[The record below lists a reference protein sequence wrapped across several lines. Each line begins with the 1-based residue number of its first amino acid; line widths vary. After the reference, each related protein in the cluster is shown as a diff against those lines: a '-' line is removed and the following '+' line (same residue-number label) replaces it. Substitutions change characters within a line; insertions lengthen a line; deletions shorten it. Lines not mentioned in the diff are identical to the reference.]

1 MKKITLLAAVLGAS
15 YFANA
20 QVGIGIPTPV
30 SSTQLDV
37 TAIDKGILIPRVSLT
52 ALNEFKPIVGTQT
65 ESLLVYNIDS
75 SFIPTG
81 FYYWVD
87 AKWNRIVGKAELD
100 QVIENL
106 GDNIT
111 NLEADVKNIQTVINY
126 ILPSNPSND
135 DATPETHTTVVY
147 KEGKFYT
154 VTYDATTQTYTT
166 QEINFEDLVNGF
178 ETKTFIKEVLNADG
192 KVIGMIYFSEQTI
205 IDWLAADAA
214 NTIGNIPNNAPG
226 AMPIKVKDIVVNNIQ
241 EILESP
247 TNITITTVEGDRT
260 FTTVEEY
267 LQYITQFSNGNV
279 IYTQIADPDNAG
291 QTIWVFQYWDE
302 ATNTYKTIDI
312 QGLVEAAETNTTIVT
327 YNNKQYYLSE
337 AYIKAGGETDPAN
350 WTAVPAGAIHVDV
363 VGGVINNIQ
372 EILESPTNLTINT
385 IEGSRT
391 FTTVEEYIQYIS
403 QYSDGNVV
411 YREIDDPANAG
422 QKIWVFQYWDDATNT
437 YKTINIKDLVEAAE
451 TNTTIVVY
459 NNKQYYLSEAYI
471 KAGGETDPAN
481 WTAVPA
487 GAIHIDVVGG
497 VINNI
502 QEILESPTNI
512 TITTTEGDKTFTT
525 VEEYLQYISQYSDGN
540 VVYREI
546 DDPANAGQKIW
557 VFQYWDEATNTYKT
571 IDIQGLVEAAET
583 NTTIVTYNNK
593 QYYLSEA
600 YIKAGGETDPANW
613 TAVPAGAIH
622 VDVVGGVINNIQ
634 EILESPTNITIT
646 TTEGDKTFTTVEE
659 YLQYIS
665 QYSDGNVVYRE
676 IDDPANA
683 GQKIWVFQYWDEATN
698 TYKTI
703 DIQGLVEAAETNTT
717 IVTYNNKQYYLSE
730 AYIKA
735 GGETDPANWTAV
747 PAGAIHVD
755 VVGGVIN
762 NIQEILE
769 SPTNI
774 TITTTEGDKTFTTV
788 EEYLQYISQYSD
800 GNVVYREIDDPAN
813 AGQKIWVFQYWD
825 EATNTYKTIDIQG
838 LVEAAETNTTIVTYN
853 NKQYYLSEAYIK
865 AGGETDPANWTAVP
879 AGAIHVDVVGGVI
892 NNIQEILESPTNI
905 TITTTEGDKT
915 FTTVEEYIQYISQY
929 SNGNVIYTQI
939 ADPDNAGQT
948 IWVFQYW
955 DEASNSYK
963 TIDIKDLVAQTET
976 KTQIKRTEV
985 LVDGTLPTFG
995 EVRTA
1000 PVAGDVKKGE
1010 IFYEYNA
1017 EGGNVDYINMTEDI
1031 LNSINNNEEIKN
1043 AITNVLNLGGNV
1055 YFGDHD
1061 NDDNTPAV
1069 FYQVITK
1076 LDGTKENKEIELP
1089 ASFLV
1094 NLINKYKD
1102 IVKQTLGD
1110 TIINEGD
1117 TVFTGNVY
1125 NGYKVYLGKGATTIQ
1140 VYSAVAAPV
1149 SFNTLTGDKQIR
1161 QVLGIKLLN
1170 AAGHIVTES
1179 TTDVA
1184 VETGTTV
1191 KFNIGVGNQYMM
1203 LPAGNYEVVVEYA
1216 SNEQVQP

>member
-20 QVGIGIPTPV
+20 QVGIGTPTPIT
-30 SSTQLDV
+30 STQLDV
-37 TAIDKGILIPRVSLT
+37 TATDKGILIPRV
-52 ALNEFKPIVGTQT
+52 ALKAIDVFNPIEGVQT
-65 ESLLVYNIDS
+65 ESLLVYNIS
-75 SFIPTG
+75 NATIPTG

-87 AKWNRIVGKAELD
+87 SKWNRIIGKAELD

-111 NLEADVKNIQTVINY
+111 NLEADVKNIQAVINY

-135 DATPETHTTVVY
+135 ATTPETHTTVVY
-147 KEGKFYT
+147 KNGNFYT

-166 QEINFEDLVNGF
+166 QQINFEDLVNGF
-178 ETKTFIKEVLNADG
+178 ETKTFMKEVLNAEG

-205 IDWLAADAA
+205 IDWLAADSA
-214 NTIGNIPNNAPG
+214 NTIANIPNNAPG

-247 TNITITTVEGDRT
+247 TNITITTVEGD
-260 FTTVEEY
+260 
-267 LQYITQFSNGNV
+267 
-279 IYTQIADPDNAG
+279 
-291 QTIWVFQYWDE
+291 
-302 ATNTYKTIDI
+302 
-312 QGLVEAAETNTTIVT
+312 
-327 YNNKQYYLSE
+327 
-337 AYIKAGGETDPAN
+337 
-350 WTAVPAGAIHVDV
+350 
-363 VGGVINNIQ
+363 
-372 EILESPTNLTINT
+372 
-385 IEGSRT
+385 
-391 FTTVEEYIQYIS
+391 
-403 QYSDGNVV
+403 
-411 YREIDDPANAG
+411 
-422 QKIWVFQYWDDATNT
+422 
-437 YKTINIKDLVEAAE
+437 
-451 TNTTIVVY
+451 
-459 NNKQYYLSEAYI
+459 
-471 KAGGETDPAN
+471 
-481 WTAVPA
+481 
-487 GAIHIDVVGG
+487 
-497 VINNI
+497 
-502 QEILESPTNI
+502 
-512 TITTTEGDKTFTT
+512 KTFTT
-525 VEEYLQYISQYSDGN
+525 VEEYLQYVTQFSNGN
-540 VVYREI
+540 VIYREI

-583 NTTIVTYNNK
+583 NTTIVSYNNK

-600 YIKAGGETDPANW
+600 YIKAGGETNPANW
-613 TAVPAGAIH
+613 TSVPAGAIH

-646 TTEGDKTFTTVEE
+646 TVEGDKTFTTVEE
-659 YLQYIS
+659 YLQYVTQFS
-665 QYSDGNVVYRE
+665 NGNVIYRE

-717 IVTYNNKQYYLSE
+717 IVSYNNKQYYLSE

-735 GGETDPANWTAV
+735 GGETNPANWTSV

-774 TITTTEGDKTFTTV
+774 TITTAEGDKTFTTV
-788 EEYLQYISQYSD
+788 EAYLQYISQYSN
-800 GNVVYREIDDPAN
+800 GNVIYREIDDPAN

-838 LVEAAETNTTIVTYN
+838 LVEAAETNTTIVSYN

-865 AGGETDPANWTAVP
+865 AGGETNPANWTSVPAGAIHVDVVGGVINNIQEILESPTNITITTVEGDKTFTTVEEYLQYVTQFSNGNVIYREIDDPANAGQKIWVFQYWDEATNTYKTIDIQGLVEAAETNTTIVSYNNKQYYLSEAYIKAGGETNPANWTSVP

-915 FTTVEEYIQYISQY
+915 FTTVEAYLQYISQF

-939 ADPDNAGQT
+939 DDPANAGQK

-955 DEASNSYK
+955 DEATNSYE
-963 TIDIKDLVAQTET
+963 TINLRDLVAGAET

-985 LVDGTLPTFG
+985 LADGTLPAFG
-995 EVRTA
+995 DVRTA
-1000 PVAGDVKKGE
+1000 PVAGNVKKGE

-1017 EGGNVDYINMTEDI
+1017 EGDQKDYINMTEDI

-1043 AITNVLNLGGNV
+1043 AITNVLNQGGNV

-1061 NDDNTPAV
+1061 NDIDTPSV
-1069 FYQVITK
+1069 FYQVITHTN
-1076 LDGTKENKEIELP
+1076 GTKENKEIELP

-1110 TIINEGD
+1110 HITNEGD

-1125 NGYKVYLGKGATTIQ
+1125 NGYKVYLGKGATTISL
-1140 VYSAVAAPV
+1140 YSAVATPV
-1149 SFNTLTGDKQIR
+1149 ALNLVGDKQIR
-1161 QVLGIKLLN
+1161 QVLAIKLLN
-1170 AAGHIVTES
+1170 TAGQVVTS
-1179 TTDVA
+1179 NTTDV
-1184 VETGTTV
+1184 VVVGGTEI
-1191 KFNIGVGNQYMM
+1191 KFNIGVGNQYTM
-1203 LPAGNYEVVVEYA
+1203 LPVGSYEVVVEYT
-1216 SNEQVQP
+1216 SNEAVQP

>member
-20 QVGIGIPTPV
+20 QVGIGTPTPIT
-30 SSTQLDV
+30 STQLDV
-37 TAIDKGILIPRVSLT
+37 TATDKGILIPRVSLT
-52 ALNEFKPIVGTQT
+52 AINEFNPIDGAQT
-65 ESLLVYNIDS
+65 ESLLVYNSNGAD
-75 SFIPTG
+75 IPTG

-87 AKWNRIVGKAELD
+87 SKWNRIVGKAELD

-111 NLEADVKNIQTVINY
+111 NLEADVKNIQAVINY

-135 DATPETHTTVVY
+135 ATTPETHTTVVY
-147 KEGKFYT
+147 KNGDFYT

-166 QEINFEDLVNGF
+166 QQINFEDLVNGF
-178 ETKTFIKEVLNADG
+178 ETKTFMKEVLNAEG

-205 IDWLAADAA
+205 IDWLAADSA
-214 NTIGNIPNNAPG
+214 NTIANIPNNAPG

-267 LQYITQFSNGNV
+267 LQYVTQFSNGNV
-279 IYTQIADPDNAG
+279 IYREIDDPANAG
-291 QTIWVFQYWDE
+291 QKIWVFQYWDE
-302 ATNTYKTIDI
+302 ATNTYKTINIKD
-312 QGLVEAAETNTTIVT
+312 LVEAAETNTTIVS

-337 AYIKAGGETDPAN
+337 AYIKAGGEIDPAN

-372 EILESPTNLTINT
+372 EILESPTNITIT
-385 IEGSRT
+385 TTEGNKT
-391 FTTVEEYIQYIS
+391 FTTVEEYLQYIS

-422 QKIWVFQYWDDATNT
+422 QKIWVFQYWDEATNT

-451 TNTTIVVY
+451 TNTTIVSY

-471 KAGGETDPAN
+471 KAGGEIDPAN

-487 GAIHIDVVGG
+487 GAIHVDVVGG

-512 TITTTEGDKTFTT
+512 TITTTEGNKTFTTVEEYLQYISQYSDGNVVYREIDDPANAGQKIWVFQYWDEATNTYKTINIKDLVEAAETNTTIVSYNNKQYYLSEAYIKAGGETNPANWTAVPAGAIHVDVVGGVINNIQEILESPTNITITTTEGNKTFTT

-571 IDIQGLVEAAET
+571 IDIKGLVEAAET
-583 NTTIVTYNNK
+583 NTTIVVYNNK

-600 YIKAGGETDPANW
+600 YIKAGGETNPANW

-622 VDVVGGVINNIQ
+622 VDVVGGVINNIR

-646 TTEGDKTFTTVEE
+646 TTEGDKTFTTVEA

-703 DIQGLVEAAETNTT
+703 DIKGLVEAAETNTT
-717 IVTYNNKQYYLSE
+717 IVVYNNKQYYLSE

-735 GGETDPANWTAV
+735 GGEIDPANWTAV

-762 NIQEILE
+762 NIREILE

-788 EEYLQYISQYSD
+788 EAYLQYISQYSD

-825 EATNTYKTIDIQG
+825 EATSSYETIN
-838 LVEAAETNTTIVTYN
+838 LR
-853 NKQYYLSEAYIK
+853 
-865 AGGETDPANWTAVP
+865 
-879 AGAIHVDVVGGVI
+879 
-892 NNIQEILESPTNI
+892 
-905 TITTTEGDKT
+905 
-915 FTTVEEYIQYISQY
+915 
-929 SNGNVIYTQI
+929 
-939 ADPDNAGQT
+939 
-948 IWVFQYW
+948 
-955 DEASNSYK
+955 
-963 TIDIKDLVAQTET
+963 DLVAGAET

-985 LVDGTLPTFG
+985 LADGILPAFG
-995 EVRTA
+995 DVRTA

-1017 EGGNVDYINMTEDI
+1017 EGNQKDYINMTEDI

-1043 AITNVLNLGGNV
+1043 AITNVLNQGGNV

-1061 NDDNTPAV
+1061 NDIDTPSV
-1069 FYQVITK
+1069 FYQVITHTN
-1076 LDGTKENKEIELP
+1076 GTKENKEIELP

-1110 TIINEGD
+1110 HITNEGD

-1125 NGYKVYLGKGATTIQ
+1125 NGYKVYLGKGATTISL
-1140 VYSAVAAPV
+1140 YSAVATPV
-1149 SFNTLTGDKQIR
+1149 TLNLVGDKQIR
-1161 QVLGIKLLN
+1161 QVLAIKLLN
-1170 AAGHIVTES
+1170 TAGQVVTS
-1179 TTDVA
+1179 NTTDV
-1184 VETGTTV
+1184 VVVGGTEI
-1191 KFNIGVGNQYMM
+1191 KFNIGVGNQYTM
-1203 LPAGNYEVVVEYA
+1203 LPVGSYEVVVEYT
-1216 SNEQVQP
+1216 SNEAVHP

>member
-37 TAIDKGILIPRVSLT
+37 TANDKGILIPRVPLT
-52 ALNEFKPIVGTQT
+52 AINEFKPIVGTQT
-65 ESLLVYNIDS
+65 ESLLVYNSNGAD
-75 SFIPTG
+75 IPTG

-87 AKWNRIVGKAELD
+87 SKWNRIVGKAELD

-135 DATPETHTTVVY
+135 ATTPETHTTVVY
-147 KEGKFYT
+147 KDGKFYT

-166 QEINFEDLVNGF
+166 QEINFEDMVNGF
-178 ETKTFIKEVLNADG
+178 ETKTFMKEVLNAEG

-205 IDWLAADAA
+205 IDWLAADPA
-214 NTIGNIPNNAPG
+214 NTIANIPNNAPG

-279 IYTQIADPDNAG
+279 IYTEIADPANAG

-337 AYIKAGGETDPAN
+337 AYIKAGGETNPAN

-422 QKIWVFQYWDDATNT
+422 QKIWVFQYWDEATNT

-487 GAIHIDVVGG
+487 GAIHLDVVGG

-525 VEEYLQYISQYSDGN
+525 VEEYLQYISQYSNGN
-540 VVYREI
+540 VIYTEI
-546 DDPANAGQKIW
+546 ADPNNAGQTIW

-717 IVTYNNKQYYLSE
+717 IVVYNNKQYYLSE

-747 PAGAIHVD
+747 PTGAIHVD

-825 EATNTYKTIDIQG
+825 EA
-838 LVEAAETNTTIVTYN
+838 
-853 NKQYYLSEAYIK
+853 
-865 AGGETDPANWTAVP
+865 
-879 AGAIHVDVVGGVI
+879 
-892 NNIQEILESPTNI
+892 
-905 TITTTEGDKT
+905 
-915 FTTVEEYIQYISQY
+915 
-929 SNGNVIYTQI
+929 
-939 ADPDNAGQT
+939 
-948 IWVFQYW
+948 
-955 DEASNSYK
+955 SNSYK

-976 KTQIKRTEV
+976 KTQIKRAEV
-985 LVDGTLPTFG
+985 SVDGTLPAFG

-1000 PVAGDVKKGE
+1000 PIAGDVKKGE

-1017 EGGNVDYINMTEDI
+1017 EGDQKDYINMTEDI

-1076 LDGTKENKEIELP
+1076 QDGTKENKEIELP

-1102 IVKQTLGD
+1102 IVKQALGD
-1110 TIINEGD
+1110 TIINEGE

-1140 VYSAVAAPV
+1140 VYSAVATPV
-1149 SFNTLTGDKQIR
+1149 SFASLAGDKQIR

-1170 AAGHIVTES
+1170 ATGHIVTES
-1179 TTDVA
+1179 TTDVT

-1203 LPAGNYEVVVEYA
+1203 LPAGAYEVVVEYA

>member
-37 TAIDKGILIPRVSLT
+37 TANDKGILIPRVPLT
-52 ALNEFKPIVGTQT
+52 AINEFKPIVGTQT
-65 ESLLVYNIDS
+65 ESLLVYNSNGAD
-75 SFIPTG
+75 IPTG

-87 AKWNRIVGKAELD
+87 SKWNRIVGKAELD

-135 DATPETHTTVVY
+135 ATTPETHTTVVY
-147 KEGKFYT
+147 KDGKFYT

-166 QEINFEDLVNGF
+166 QEINFEDMVNGF
-178 ETKTFIKEVLNADG
+178 ETKTFMKEVLNAEG

-205 IDWLAADAA
+205 IEWLAADPA
-214 NTIGNIPNNAPG
+214 NTIANIPNNAPG

-279 IYTQIADPDNAG
+279 IYTEIADPANAG

-422 QKIWVFQYWDDATNT
+422 QKIWVFQYWDEATNT

-525 VEEYLQYISQYSDGN
+525 VEEYLQYISQYSNGN
-540 VVYREI
+540 VIYTEI
-546 DDPANAGQKIW
+546 ADPNNAGQTIW

-825 EATNTYKTIDIQG
+825 EA
-838 LVEAAETNTTIVTYN
+838 
-853 NKQYYLSEAYIK
+853 
-865 AGGETDPANWTAVP
+865 
-879 AGAIHVDVVGGVI
+879 
-892 NNIQEILESPTNI
+892 
-905 TITTTEGDKT
+905 
-915 FTTVEEYIQYISQY
+915 
-929 SNGNVIYTQI
+929 
-939 ADPDNAGQT
+939 
-948 IWVFQYW
+948 
-955 DEASNSYK
+955 SNSYK

-1017 EGGNVDYINMTEDI
+1017 EGDQKDYINMTEDI

-1102 IVKQTLGD
+1102 IVKQALGD

-1140 VYSAVAAPV
+1140 VYSAVATPV
-1149 SFNTLTGDKQIR
+1149 SFASLAGDKQIR

-1170 AAGHIVTES
+1170 ATGHIVTES
-1179 TTDVA
+1179 TTDVT

-1203 LPAGNYEVVVEYA
+1203 LPAGAYEVVVEYA

>member
-52 ALNEFKPIVGTQT
+52 ALNEFKPIEGTQT

-312 QGLVEAAETNTTIVT
+312 QGLVEAAETNTTIVS

-337 AYIKAGGETDPAN
+337 AYIKAGGETNPAN

-512 TITTTEGDKTFTT
+512 TI
-525 VEEYLQYISQYSDGN
+525 I
-540 VVYREI
+540 
-546 DDPANAGQKIW
+546 
-557 VFQYWDEATNTYKT
+557 
-571 IDIQGLVEAAET
+571 
-583 NTTIVTYNNK
+583 
-593 QYYLSEA
+593 
-600 YIKAGGETDPANW
+600 
-613 TAVPAGAIH
+613 
-622 VDVVGGVINNIQ
+622 
-634 EILESPTNITIT
+634 
-646 TTEGDKTFTTVEE
+646 
-659 YLQYIS
+659 
-665 QYSDGNVVYRE
+665 
-676 IDDPANA
+676 
-683 GQKIWVFQYWDEATN
+683 
-698 TYKTI
+698 
-703 DIQGLVEAAETNTT
+703 
-717 IVTYNNKQYYLSE
+717 
-730 AYIKA
+730 
-735 GGETDPANWTAV
+735 
-747 PAGAIHVD
+747 
-755 VVGGVIN
+755 
-762 NIQEILE
+762 
-769 SPTNI
+769 
-774 TITTTEGDKTFTTV
+774 
-788 EEYLQYISQYSD
+788 
-800 GNVVYREIDDPAN
+800 
-813 AGQKIWVFQYWD
+813 
-825 EATNTYKTIDIQG
+825 
-838 LVEAAETNTTIVTYN
+838 
-853 NKQYYLSEAYIK
+853 
-865 AGGETDPANWTAVP
+865 
-879 AGAIHVDVVGGVI
+879 
-892 NNIQEILESPTNI
+892 
-905 TITTTEGDKT
+905 TTEGDKT

-1149 SFNTLTGDKQIR
+1149 SFTTLAGDKQIR

>member
-37 TAIDKGILIPRVSLT
+37 TANDKGILIPRVPLT
-52 ALNEFKPIVGTQT
+52 AINEFKPIVGTQT
-65 ESLLVYNIDS
+65 ESLLVYNSNGAD
-75 SFIPTG
+75 IPTG

-87 AKWNRIVGKAELD
+87 SKWNRIVGKAELD

-135 DATPETHTTVVY
+135 ATTPETHTTVVY
-147 KEGKFYT
+147 KDGKFYT

-166 QEINFEDLVNGF
+166 QEINFEDMVNGF
-178 ETKTFIKEVLNADG
+178 ETKTFMKEVLNAEG

-214 NTIGNIPNNAPG
+214 NTIANIPNNAPG

-247 TNITITTVEGDRT
+247 TNITITTTEGDRT

-279 IYTQIADPDNAG
+279 IYTEIADPANAG

-312 QGLVEAAETNTTIVT
+312 QGLVEAAETNTTIVS

-337 AYIKAGGETDPAN
+337 AYIKAGGETNPAN

-422 QKIWVFQYWDDATNT
+422 QKIWVFQYWDEATNT

-487 GAIHIDVVGG
+487 GAIHLDVVGA

-747 PAGAIHVD
+747 PTGAIHVD

-825 EATNTYKTIDIQG
+825 EA
-838 LVEAAETNTTIVTYN
+838 
-853 NKQYYLSEAYIK
+853 SE
-865 AGGETDPANWTAVP
+865 
-879 AGAIHVDVVGGVI
+879 
-892 NNIQEILESPTNI
+892 
-905 TITTTEGDKT
+905 
-915 FTTVEEYIQYISQY
+915 
-929 SNGNVIYTQI
+929 
-939 ADPDNAGQT
+939 
-948 IWVFQYW
+948 
-955 DEASNSYK
+955 SYK

-1102 IVKQTLGD
+1102 IVKQALGD

-1125 NGYKVYLGKGATTIQ
+1125 NGYKVYLGKGTTTIQ
-1140 VYSAVAAPV
+1140 VYSAVATPV
-1149 SFNTLTGDKQIR
+1149 SFGSLAGDKQIR

-1179 TTDVA
+1179 TTDVT

-1203 LPAGNYEVVVEYA
+1203 LPVGAYEVVVEYA

>member
-37 TAIDKGILIPRVSLT
+37 TANDKGILIPRVPLT
-52 ALNEFKPIVGTQT
+52 AINEFKPIVGTQT
-65 ESLLVYNIDS
+65 ESLLVYNSNGAD
-75 SFIPTG
+75 IPTG

-87 AKWNRIVGKAELD
+87 SKWNRIVGKAELD

-135 DATPETHTTVVY
+135 ATTPETHTTVVY
-147 KEGKFYT
+147 KDGKFYT
-154 VTYDATTQTYTT
+154 VTYDATAQTYTT
-166 QEINFEDLVNGF
+166 QEINFEDMVNGF
-178 ETKTFIKEVLNADG
+178 ETKTFMKEVLNAEG

-205 IDWLAADAA
+205 IDWLAADPA
-214 NTIGNIPNNAPG
+214 NTIANIPNNAPG

-279 IYTQIADPDNAG
+279 IYTEIADPANAG

-350 WTAVPAGAIHVDV
+350 WTAVPAGAIHV
-363 VGGVINNIQ
+363 
-372 EILESPTNLTINT
+372 
-385 IEGSRT
+385 
-391 FTTVEEYIQYIS
+391 
-403 QYSDGNVV
+403 
-411 YREIDDPANAG
+411 
-422 QKIWVFQYWDDATNT
+422 
-437 YKTINIKDLVEAAE
+437 
-451 TNTTIVVY
+451 
-459 NNKQYYLSEAYI
+459 
-471 KAGGETDPAN
+471 
-481 WTAVPA
+481 
-487 GAIHIDVVGG
+487 DVVGG

-915 FTTVEEYIQYISQY
+915 FTTVEEYLQYISQY
-929 SNGNVIYTQI
+929 SDGNVVYREID
-939 ADPDNAGQT
+939 DPANAGQK

-976 KTQIKRTEV
+976 KTQIKRAEV
-985 LVDGTLPTFG
+985 SVDGTLPAFG

-1000 PVAGDVKKGE
+1000 PIAGDVKKGE

-1017 EGGNVDYINMTEDI
+1017 EGDQKDYINMTEDI

-1102 IVKQTLGD
+1102 IVKQALGD

-1140 VYSAVAAPV
+1140 VYSAVATPV
-1149 SFNTLTGDKQIR
+1149 SFASLAGDKQIR

-1170 AAGHIVTES
+1170 ATGHIVTES
-1179 TTDVA
+1179 TTDVT

-1203 LPAGNYEVVVEYA
+1203 LPAGAYEVVVEYT

>member
-37 TAIDKGILIPRVSLT
+37 TANDKGILIPRVPLT
-52 ALNEFKPIVGTQT
+52 AINEFKPIVGTQT
-65 ESLLVYNIDS
+65 ESLLVYNSNGAD
-75 SFIPTG
+75 IPTG

-87 AKWNRIVGKAELD
+87 SKWNRIVGKAELD

-135 DATPETHTTVVY
+135 ATTPETHTTVVY
-147 KEGKFYT
+147 KDGKFYT
-154 VTYDATTQTYTT
+154 VTYDATAQTYTT
-166 QEINFEDLVNGF
+166 QEINFEDMVNGF
-178 ETKTFIKEVLNADG
+178 ETKTFMKEVLNAEG

-205 IDWLAADAA
+205 IDWLAADPA
-214 NTIGNIPNNAPG
+214 NTIANIPNNAPG

-279 IYTQIADPDNAG
+279 IYTEIADPANAG

-350 WTAVPAGAIHVDV
+350 WTAVPAGAIHV
-363 VGGVINNIQ
+363 
-372 EILESPTNLTINT
+372 
-385 IEGSRT
+385 
-391 FTTVEEYIQYIS
+391 
-403 QYSDGNVV
+403 
-411 YREIDDPANAG
+411 
-422 QKIWVFQYWDDATNT
+422 
-437 YKTINIKDLVEAAE
+437 
-451 TNTTIVVY
+451 
-459 NNKQYYLSEAYI
+459 
-471 KAGGETDPAN
+471 
-481 WTAVPA
+481 
-487 GAIHIDVVGG
+487 DVVGG

-915 FTTVEEYIQYISQY
+915 FTTVEEYLQYISQY
-929 SNGNVIYTQI
+929 SDGNVVYREID
-939 ADPDNAGQT
+939 DPANAGQK

-976 KTQIKRTEV
+976 KTQIKRAEV
-985 LVDGTLPTFG
+985 SVDGTLPAFG

-1000 PVAGDVKKGE
+1000 PIAGDVKKGE

-1017 EGGNVDYINMTEDI
+1017 EGDQKDYINMTEDI

-1076 LDGTKENKEIELP
+1076 QDGTKENKEIELP

-1102 IVKQTLGD
+1102 IVKQALGD
-1110 TIINEGD
+1110 TIINEGE

-1140 VYSAVAAPV
+1140 VYSAVATPV
-1149 SFNTLTGDKQIR
+1149 SFASLAGDKQIR

-1170 AAGHIVTES
+1170 ATGHIVTES
-1179 TTDVA
+1179 TTDVT

-1203 LPAGNYEVVVEYA
+1203 LPAGAYEVVVEYA

>member
-37 TAIDKGILIPRVSLT
+37 TANDKGILIPRVPLT
-52 ALNEFKPIVGTQT
+52 AINEFKPIVGTQT
-65 ESLLVYNIDS
+65 ESLLVYNSNGAD
-75 SFIPTG
+75 IPTG

-87 AKWNRIVGKAELD
+87 SKWNRIVGKAELD

-135 DATPETHTTVVY
+135 ATTPETHTTVVY
-147 KEGKFYT
+147 KDGKFYT

-166 QEINFEDLVNGF
+166 QEINFEDMVNGF
-178 ETKTFIKEVLNADG
+178 ETKTFMKEVLNAEG

-205 IDWLAADAA
+205 IDWLAADPA
-214 NTIGNIPNNAPG
+214 NTIANIPNNAPG

-279 IYTQIADPDNAG
+279 IYTEIADPANAG

-337 AYIKAGGETDPAN
+337 AYIKAGGETNPAN

-422 QKIWVFQYWDDATNT
+422 QKIWVFQYWDEATNT

-487 GAIHIDVVGG
+487 GAIHVDVVGG

-525 VEEYLQYISQYSDGN
+525 VEEYLQYISQYSNGN
-540 VVYREI
+540 VIYTEI
-546 DDPANAGQKIW
+546 ADPNNAGQTIW

-683 GQKIWVFQYWDEATN
+683 GQKIWVFQYWDEA
-698 TYKTI
+698 
-703 DIQGLVEAAETNTT
+703 
-717 IVTYNNKQYYLSE
+717 SE
-730 AYIKA
+730 
-735 GGETDPANWTAV
+735 
-747 PAGAIHVD
+747 
-755 VVGGVIN
+755 
-762 NIQEILE
+762 
-769 SPTNI
+769 
-774 TITTTEGDKTFTTV
+774 
-788 EEYLQYISQYSD
+788 
-800 GNVVYREIDDPAN
+800 
-813 AGQKIWVFQYWD
+813 
-825 EATNTYKTIDIQG
+825 
-838 LVEAAETNTTIVTYN
+838 
-853 NKQYYLSEAYIK
+853 
-865 AGGETDPANWTAVP
+865 
-879 AGAIHVDVVGGVI
+879 
-892 NNIQEILESPTNI
+892 
-905 TITTTEGDKT
+905 
-915 FTTVEEYIQYISQY
+915 
-929 SNGNVIYTQI
+929 
-939 ADPDNAGQT
+939 
-948 IWVFQYW
+948 
-955 DEASNSYK
+955 SYK

-976 KTQIKRTEV
+976 KTQIKRAEV
-985 LVDGTLPTFG
+985 SVDGTLPAFG

-1000 PVAGDVKKGE
+1000 PIAGDVKKGE

-1017 EGGNVDYINMTEDI
+1017 EGDQKDYINMTEDI

-1102 IVKQTLGD
+1102 IVKQALGD

-1140 VYSAVAAPV
+1140 VYSAVATPV
-1149 SFNTLTGDKQIR
+1149 SFASLAGDKQIR

-1170 AAGHIVTES
+1170 ATGHIVTES
-1179 TTDVA
+1179 TTDVT

-1203 LPAGNYEVVVEYA
+1203 LPAGAYEVVVEYA

>member
-37 TAIDKGILIPRVSLT
+37 TANDKGILIPRVPLT
-52 ALNEFKPIVGTQT
+52 AINEFKPIVGTQT
-65 ESLLVYNIDS
+65 ESLLVYNSNGTD
-75 SFIPTG
+75 IPTG

-87 AKWNRIVGKAELD
+87 SKWNRIVGKAELD

-135 DATPETHTTVVY
+135 ATTPETHTTVVY
-147 KEGKFYT
+147 KDGKFYT

-166 QEINFEDLVNGF
+166 QEINFEDMVNGF
-178 ETKTFIKEVLNADG
+178 ETKTFMKEVLNAEG

-214 NTIGNIPNNAPG
+214 NTIANIPNNAPG

-247 TNITITTVEGDRT
+247 TNITITTTEGDRT

-279 IYTQIADPDNAG
+279 IYTEIADPANAG

-312 QGLVEAAETNTTIVT
+312 QGLVEAAETNTTIVS

-337 AYIKAGGETDPAN
+337 AYIKAGGETNPAN

-422 QKIWVFQYWDDATNT
+422 QKIWVFQYWDEATNT

-487 GAIHIDVVGG
+487 GAIHLDVVGA

-825 EATNTYKTIDIQG
+825 EA
-838 LVEAAETNTTIVTYN
+838 
-853 NKQYYLSEAYIK
+853 
-865 AGGETDPANWTAVP
+865 
-879 AGAIHVDVVGGVI
+879 
-892 NNIQEILESPTNI
+892 
-905 TITTTEGDKT
+905 
-915 FTTVEEYIQYISQY
+915 
-929 SNGNVIYTQI
+929 
-939 ADPDNAGQT
+939 
-948 IWVFQYW
+948 
-955 DEASNSYK
+955 SNSYK

-1102 IVKQTLGD
+1102 IVKQALGD

-1140 VYSAVAAPV
+1140 VYSAVATPV
-1149 SFNTLTGDKQIR
+1149 SFASLAGDKQIR

-1203 LPAGNYEVVVEYA
+1203 LPAGAYEVVVEYA